1 MPDSTKT
8 KNRRPEK
15 KKSKS
20 KGLNPRTSL
29 VLKIMAVILGVAII
43 LVAGGFTFA
52 ATQEQHDSFCI
63 SCHTQPES
71 TFYQREMDAQAVDL
85 ASAHKAKDTRC
96 IDCHSGEGVSGR
108 IQAEL
113 LGAHNALAFYTQTA
127 VQPAVV
133 TSPISDDR
141 CYKCH
146 QNIADKQDMNN
157 HFHVF
162 LPRWQSQDPNAA
174 TCVSCHQGHH
184 TDGQIELNY
193 LNRDTAIAVCDSC
206 HRTLDGGE

>member
-1 MPDSTKT
+1 MPT
-8 KNRRPEK
+8 KNRRPVK
-15 KKSKS
+15 QKSKS

-29 VLKIMAVILGVAII
+29 VLKILAVILGAAII
-43 LVAGGFTFA
+43 LAAGGFTFA
-52 ATQEQHDSFCI
+52 ATQEQHDSFCT

-71 TFYQREMDAQAVDL
+71 TFYQREMDPQAVDL

-96 IDCHSGEGVSGR
+96 IDCHSGKGVTGR

-113 LGAHNALAFYTQTA
+113 LGAHNALAYYTKTA
-127 VQPAVV
+127 VQPAVL
-133 TSPISDDR
+133 TSPIGDDR

-162 LPRWQSQDPNAA
+162 LPRWQSVDPNAA

-184 TDGQIELNY
+184 TDGQVALAY

-206 HRTLDGGE
+206 HHALGGGE